1 MPPTSRSAIAV
12 CTAGAACL
20 IALSTSAI
28 AADWTQFRGPGGRS
42 LGSGQPPVVFGAETN
57 LVWKVELPPGNSSP
71 ILWGDRILL
80 TATTDAGLT
89 TLCLR
94 RSDGGELW
102 RRSVKPAALEPT
114 HRLSNP
120 STPTP
125 VADTDRVYC
134 YFGSYGVIAYDRD
147 GNEVWKH
154 PLPAPVVEFGTS
166 ASPVRVGDLLVLV
179 RDQDSGSHLL
189 ALKVS
194 DGTQVWRTER
204 PEFRRSFATPLVWE
218 HDGTRELVVPGSIW
232 LKSYDP
238 ATGNEN
244 WTVSGT
250 SRVATSSPAMGD
262 GLLFTASWNVGG
274 DPDDRISMEPF
285 ETTAQKYDQNKDGR
299 FTTQELPEGPV
310 RQRFSQMDLDKDGF
324 VTGQEW
330 ETMRAMF
337 AKAGNAVLAI
347 RPGGKGEIT
356 STHLAWKVTRSLP
369 YVSSPLYYDGRVYT
383 MKNGGLASCYEAK
396 TGKPFYQDQRVGV
409 GSDFYSSAI
418 GVDGKIYITSQT
430 GTVIVLKAGD
440 TFEVLSRNTLGEEV
454 FATPAIVDGNLVVR
468 SARHLWSFQ
477 SRPDTR

>member
-1 MPPTSRSAIAV
+1 
-12 CTAGAACL
+12 
-20 IALSTSAI
+20 
-28 AADWTQFRGPGGRS
+28 
-42 LGSGQPPVVFGAETN
+42 
-57 LVWKVELPPGNSSP
+57 
-71 ILWGDRILL
+71 
-80 TATTDAGLT
+80 
-89 TLCLR
+89 
-94 RSDGGELW
+94 
-102 RRSVKPAALEPT
+102 
-114 HRLSNP
+114 
-120 STPTP
+120 
-125 VADTDRVYC
+125 
-134 YFGSYGVIAYDRD
+134 
-147 GNEVWKH
+147 
-154 PLPAPVVEFGTS
+154 VVEFGTS